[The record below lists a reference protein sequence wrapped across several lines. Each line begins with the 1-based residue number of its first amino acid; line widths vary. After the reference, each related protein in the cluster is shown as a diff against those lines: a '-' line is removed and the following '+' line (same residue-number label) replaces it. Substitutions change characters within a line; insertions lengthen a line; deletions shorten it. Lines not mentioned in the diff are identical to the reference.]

1 MGDLRKKIL
10 HTDFEGKDSCT
21 EIPGEENIF
30 HVVRWKKNSH
40 TVVCLEKKLYHQGFG
55 KNEILTQ
62 TKSPIKKSNGQ
73 PLS

>member
-55 KNEILTQ
+55 K
-62 TKSPIKKSNGQ
+62 K
-73 PLS
+73 